1 VSYSCYTTFTTVQH
15 SSITVKGTR
24 MYLGSYES
32 VSVLEL
38 E

>member
-1 VSYSCYTTFTTVQH
+1 MFSKYVALVEKALHYVQLQG
-15 SSITVKGTR
+15 SI
-24 MYLGSYES
+24 YES